1 VRILARVLFLAVLV
15 VICLA
20 AWVGIRGWLAK
31 DHLEA
36 SADLVSRLQ
45 TQLEE
50 GSTGPAQDTVTRMQ
64 HETADAVRLTGDP
77 VWRAAT
83 HLPGVGDDLSAVHQ
97 VAVSGHTL
105 STDALPSIAAAAA
118 QVEVLR
124 GGAGQS
130 SPAQL
135 VAAAKRLQA
144 PLRTANAGVTLARS
158 QISSVDPAGLT
169 GPVRTGVDQLDSGL
183 GTLQRTLAS
192 LIQLDGVGLKASA
205 AAGA

>member
-1 VRILARVLFLAVLV
+1 MRIIARLVFLVVLV
-15 VICLA
+15 LICLT

-31 DHLEA
+31 DHLQA

-50 GSTGPAQDTVTRMQ
+50 GSTGPAKDTVTRMQ

-97 VAVSGHTL
+97 VALSGHTL

-124 GGAGQS
+124 GGASQS

-135 VAAAKRLQA
+135 VAAAKQLQV
-144 PLRTANAGVTLARS
+144 PLRTADAGVTRARA
-158 QISSVDPAGLT
+158 QISGVDPAGLM
-169 GPVRTGVDQLDSGL
+169 GPVRTGVEQLDSGL
-183 GTLQRTLAS
+183 ATLQGTLATL
-192 LIQLDGVGLKASA
+192 IRLDSTGLKAA
-205 AAGA
+205 AAA

>member
-1 VRILARVLFLAVLV
+1 VRFIARLVFLVVLV
-15 VICLA
+15 LICLT

-31 DHLEA
+31 DHLQA

-50 GSTGPAQDTVTRMQ
+50 GSTGPAKDTVARMQ
-64 HETADAVRLTGDP
+64 DETADAVRLTGDP

-97 VAVSGHTL
+97 VALSGHTL

-124 GGAGQS
+124 GGASQS

-135 VAAAKRLQA
+135 VAAAKQLQV
-144 PLRTANAGVTLARS
+144 PLRTADAGVTRARA
-158 QISSVDPAGLT
+158 QISGVDPAGLMA
-169 GPVRTGVDQLDSGL
+169 PVRSGVEQLDSGL
-183 GTLQRTLAS
+183 ATLQSTLAS
-192 LIQLDGVGLKASA
+192 LIRLDSAGLKAA
-205 AAGA
+205 AAA